1 MTRDDDKTEK
11 PEETPDSD
19 SKKERVLHT
28 RVPAVL
34 EQELKKL
41 ATNLRV
47 PVSNVVRAILEDAV
61 TVADLATKRTE
72 DGLRSWAGR
81 LGDERD
87 RLKSKVAPARVDD
100 EPAGDDPGSPDP
112 LEGILGFQPLVLASA
127 ARCAKCDRTLGA
139 GDDAFLGI
147 REVPGGKR
155 IIVGQECLPVKR
167 NEKES
172 ES

>member
-1 MTRDDDKTEK
+1 VTHEDNNNDE
-11 PEETPDSD
+11 

-34 EQELKKL
+34 EKELKKL

-61 TVADLATKRTE
+61 TVADIATKRTE

-81 LGDERD
+81 LSDERD
-87 RLKSKVAPARVDD
+87 RLKDKVAPSRIDD
-100 EPAGDDPGSPDP
+100 EGPAETDQEIAERDP
-112 LEGILGFQPLVLASA
+112 LAGILGFQSLMLASP
-127 ARCAKCDRTLGA
+127 ARCARCDGPLAA
-139 GDDAFLGI
+139 GDEAFLGI

-155 IIVGQECLPVKR
+155 IIVGKDCLPMKTKK
-167 NEKES
+167 KEG

>member
-1 MTRDDDKTEK
+1 MSHIVTRDDDDTE
-11 PEETPDSD
+11 ESTE

-87 RLKSKVAPARVDD
+87 RLKNKVAPARVDD
-100 EPAGDDPGSPDP
+100 EPAGEEPAGTPDP
-112 LEGILGFQPLVLASA
+112 LDGILGFQPLVLAAA
-127 ARCAKCDRTLGA
+127 ARCAKCDRALGA

-155 IIVGQECLPVKR
+155 IIVGQECLPVKS
-167 NEKES
+167 NKKES